1 MCPGEGL
8 RKWVRVDRPF
18 LPGGGTRMRPWHVET
33 VRHRLPEFPN
43 LVIEHDH
50 AVGRARGFRGHLEN

>member
-1 MCPGEGL
+1 M
-8 RKWVRVDRPF
+8 RVDRPF
-18 LPGGGTRMRPWHVET
+18 LPGGGTRTRPWHVET